1 MSKYYFFWNGYFSQ
15 WDSSPFIIDG
25 VTFNC
30 CEQWMMFSK
39 ASVFKD
45 KETAMQILREKSPRI
60 QKALGRRVA
69 NFDADHWNKVAR
81 DLVYIGNM
89 AKFQQNIGYL
99 NELLSSGD
107 KIIVEASPY
116 DNIWGIGFDEEH
128 ALDNIENWGTNWLGE
143 VLMKVR
149 EDLKNEN

>member
-15 WDSSPFIIDG
+15 WDISPFIIDG

-45 KETAMQILREKSPRI
+45 KETAMQILREESPRK
-60 QKALGRRVA
+60 QKALGRQVA
-69 NFDADHWNKVAR
+69 NFNADHWNKVAR

-107 KIIVEASPY
+107 MIIVEASPY

-128 ALDNIENWGTNWLGE
+128 ALDNIEKWGTNWLGE

-149 EDLKNEN
+149 EALR